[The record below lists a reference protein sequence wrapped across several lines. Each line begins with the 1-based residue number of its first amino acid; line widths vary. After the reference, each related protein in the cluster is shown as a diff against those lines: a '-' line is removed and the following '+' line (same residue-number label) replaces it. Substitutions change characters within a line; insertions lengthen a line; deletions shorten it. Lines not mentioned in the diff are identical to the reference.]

1 MILNQKKSFLN
12 FSKNERSIFRFFFIF
27 YPLAIFLTAF
37 LVMTSQF
44 SLARV
49 PKNFDPQS
57 QSELLVKLR
66 GKGKTYRVKSFAG
79 ITLTELQKFYADNP
93 WVEYVEPNASYELA
107 AIPNDPEYSKLW
119 YLPQIDAPAAWE
131 LTTGS
136 EDVIVAVLDTGIDLD
151 HPDIKDNLWINGLEI
166 AENGIDDDRNGYID
180 DVRGWNF
187 VEGNNNPEPQL
198 GIGATPT
205 GVNHGT
211 LVAGIIGSVGNN
223 NFGGAGVAW
232 KVRLMPLRVLD
243 SKGSGNAAT
252 VEQAIDYAIA
262 NGAKILNLSF
272 VGNERSITL
281 DRAIERS
288 FNSGALVISA
298 AGNFSTNGGSGI
310 DMDLNP
316 MYPACSDGASGENL
330 VIAVA
335 ALDTLDQKLAF
346 SNYGRCVDL
355 AAPGIG
361 IYNTLFNEPGSAEY
375 GSAFGGPW
383 RGTSMAAPAVSGAAA
398 LLHSLDVS
406 FTNREVRDLLLGN
419 ANPIDSVNPAF
430 RGKLGRGRLDIG
442 SSMAAANTTRSD
454 RGMRLSVPTTEPI
467 FVVAPSGKFAP
478 EVRVIGRD
486 GVTWRTFLAYA
497 PAFKGGVSVTVG
509 DTDGDGL
516 EEIITGAGAGGGPHV
531 RIFTS
536 LGTPLSNFFAFET
549 SYRGGIRVRALDI
562 NGDGIKEIAVASGK
576 GRDSEVRV
584 FSRDGSLLHRF
595 FVFSPKFRNGFSL
608 SSGDI
613 DGNGNDEIIVA
624 AGAGGGPHVQIY
636 QGDGRLIS
644 EFFAYERGFTGGVEV
659 AAPDIDG
666 DGKAE
671 IATAPAG
678 KRVRHINIFN
688 SFGAARGEFQVYADN
703 PSMSVKLTG
712 LTLAVFD
719 FDHDQKDEI
728 IVGNAPGGDPVIKVF
743 TPLGLLFETVNAY
756 GEDFRGGLNVAV
768 LQK

>member
-1 MILNQKKSFLN
+1 MIINKKKFFFN
-12 FSKNERSIFRFFFIF
+12 FSKNERSIFRFFFVF
-27 YPLAIFLTAF
+27 YPFAIFLTVF
-37 LVMTSQF
+37 LVMTSPF
-44 SLARV
+44 GLAGV
-49 PKNFDPQS
+49 SKNFGPQS
-57 QSELLVKLR
+57 NDELLVKLR
-66 GKGKTYRVKSFAG
+66 GKSKIYRVRSFAG
-79 ITLTELQKFYADNP
+79 IISPELQKLYADNP
-93 WVEYVEPNASYELA
+93 WVEYVEPNTSYEMA
-107 AIPNDPEYSKLW
+107 IIPNDPEYSKLW

-151 HPDIKDNLWINGLEI
+151 HPDLKNNLWTNGLEI
-166 AENGIDDDRNGYID
+166 AGNGIDDDRNGYID
-180 DVRGWNF
+180 DVHGWNF
-187 VEGNNNPEPQL
+187 VEGNNNPMPQI
-198 GIGATPT
+198 GVGATPT

-223 NFGGAGVAW
+223 NFGGVGVAW

-262 NGAKILNLSF
+262 NGAKVLNLSF

-288 FNSGALVISA
+288 FNSGALVVSA
-298 AGNFSTNGGSGI
+298 AGNFSTNGGNGI

-330 VIAVA
+330 VISVA

-346 SNYGRCVDL
+346 SNYGRCVDI
-355 AAPGIG
+355 AAPGMG
-361 IYNTLFNEPGSAEY
+361 IYNTLFNEPGSVEY
-375 GSAFGGPW
+375 GNTFGGPW
-383 RGTSMAAPAVSGAAA
+383 RGTSMAAPAVTGAAA
-398 LLHSLDVS
+398 LLRSLDVS

-430 RGKLGRGRLDIG
+430 RGKLGRGRLDLG
-442 SSMAAANTTRSD
+442 ASMAAANTTRND
-454 RGMRLSVPTTEPI
+454 RGMRLSVPTTEPS
-467 FVVAPSGKFAP
+467 FVVAPFAKQAP
-478 EVRVIGRD
+478 EVRRIGRD
-486 GVTWRTFLAYA
+486 GVTIRTFLAYA

-509 DTDGDGL
+509 DIDGDGQ
-516 EEIITGAGAGGGPHV
+516 EEIITGAGSSGGPHV

-536 LGTPLSNFFAFET
+536 LGAPLANFFAFET
-549 SYRGGIRVRALDI
+549 AYRGGIRVHALDI

-584 FSRDGSLLHRF
+584 FSRDGSLLRRF
-595 FVFSPKFRNGFSL
+595 FVFSPKFRNAFSL

-613 DGNGNDEIIVA
+613 DGNGKEEIIVA
-624 AGAGGGPHVQIY
+624 AGPGGGPHVQIY
-636 QGDGRLIS
+636 QGDGTLIS
-644 EFFAYERGFTGGVEV
+644 EFFVYERGFTGGVEV

-666 DGKAE
+666 DGQAE

-678 KRVRHINIFN
+678 KRARNINIFN
-688 SFGAARGEFQVYADN
+688 SFGAARGEFQVYADS
-703 PSMSVKLTG
+703 PSSDAKLTG

-728 IVGNAPGGDPVIKVF
+728 VVGSGPGGDSVIKVF
-743 TPLGLLFETVNAY
+743 TPLGLLFETVETH
-756 GEDFRGGLNVAV
+756 GKEMRGGLNVAV